1 MVIKVNLNPL
11 EAAILFLHLRRTIT
25 YNNIDWAELHRNLRK
40 SHGIWGMIV
49 KVIGKTGRPI
59 KLQAMIYKVVFE
71 AVLLYGSEI
80 WVLEDAMM
88 MVLEAFHHSISRQI
102 SMMTVRKDFCGESE
116 WASLDAALE
125 TTGIWMIREYVR
137 KRKVKIMEFVA
148 GRPIYDICT
157 DAERMDGVQLVPKV
171 EKPITWPQADIE
183 GGIVKER
190 TVSIVNPLIRI
201 SYLSVCRKGEALIN
215 AS

>member
-25 YNNIDWAELHRNLRK
+25 YNNSDWAELHRNLRK

-59 KLQAMIYKVVFE
+59 KVQVMMYKVVFQ

-125 TTGIWMIREYVR
+125 TTGIWMIREYVISQ
-137 KRKVKIMEFVA
+137 KATIMEYVA
-148 GRPIYDICT
+148 GIPMCKILIG
-157 DAERMDGVQLVPKV
+157 AERLV
-171 EKPITWPQADIE
+171 
-183 GGIVKER
+183 
-190 TVSIVNPLIRI
+190 VSSRLLRWWDQ
-201 SYLSVCRKGEALIN
+201 
-215 AS
+215 